1 MKANE
6 VSFGVAKTQFVSFFL
21 RKRQLNG
28 DSKIKLKGNKLEETD
43 STKYFRK

>member
-6 VSFGVAKTQFVSFFL
+6 VSFGVAKTQFVSFFS

-28 DSKIKLKGNKLEETD
+28 DSKIKLNGNRLEETD